1 MVNLLEVLEILK
13 IYILSMVMDNPIWAL
28 MLMILRQ
35 NLQKIWSKLIKDMQC
50 LHLTNQ
56 LENKEQFQRNLLPI
70 SMKMPNLRE
79 FQESN
84 KMLPPIKNNKFL
96 KFQSS
101 LNKSRKLSWK

>member
-13 IYILSMVMDNPIWAL
+13 IYILNMVMDNPIWAL

-35 NLQKIWSKLIKDMQC
+35 NLQKIWSKLIKNMQC

-56 LENKEQFQRNLLPI
+56 LENKEQFQRNLLLI

-84 KMLPPIKNNKFL
+84 KRLPPIKNNKFL
-96 KFQSS
+96 KFQNS

>member
-1 MVNLLEVLEILK
+1 
-13 IYILSMVMDNPIWAL
+13 MVMDNPIWAL

-35 NLQKIWSKLIKDMQC
+35 NLQKIWSKLIKNMQC

-56 LENKEQFQRNLLPI
+56 LENKEQFQRNLLLI

-84 KMLPPIKNNKFL
+84 KRLPPIKNNKFL
-96 KFQSS
+96 KFQNS

>member
-56 LENKEQFQRNLLPI
+56 LENKEQFQKNLLPI

-96 KFQSS
+96 KFQNS